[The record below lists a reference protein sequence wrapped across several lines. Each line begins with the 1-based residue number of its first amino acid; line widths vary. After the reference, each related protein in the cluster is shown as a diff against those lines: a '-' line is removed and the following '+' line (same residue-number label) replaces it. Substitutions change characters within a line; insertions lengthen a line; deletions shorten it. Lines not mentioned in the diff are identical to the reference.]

1 MSSIGREV
9 NDKTVF
15 LLAGGLGT
23 RLGKLTEQSPKSM
36 VPVLGK
42 PFIHYKLKEIADQC
56 ISSVVVCAGH
66 FSAQIMNFV
75 EDGSKWGLNVEYSL
89 ETQQLLGTGGA
100 LSKALKQKPVHDLY
114 VVYGDSLLY
123 FDYDQLQFP
132 SDSHAAVMAVFRGQN
147 YPSAG
152 NVSWN
157 SKTGFAEYFQNP
169 DRSLHHMDYGVS
181 RIRTKSLLDFA
192 DGKDIF
198 HLGEYF
204 EEVGKRRLLHGV
216 EALVPFQEIGSESG
230 LANCE
235 KFLLGENR

>member
-1 MSSIGREV
+1 MPSLGRKV
-9 NDKTVF
+9 NNKTVF

-23 RLGKLTEQSPKSM
+23 RLGKLTEQLPKSM
-36 VPVLGK
+36 VPVLGN
-42 PFIHYKLKEIADQC
+42 PFIHYKLKEIADQR
-56 ISSVVVCAGH
+56 ISSVVICAGH
-66 FSAQIMNFV
+66 FSEQIMNFV
-75 EDGSKWGLNVEYSL
+75 EDGSKWGLNIEYSL
-89 ETQQLLGTGGA
+89 ETHQLLGTGGA
-100 LSKALKQKPVHDLY
+100 LSKALKQKPVQDFY

-132 SDSHAAVMAVFRGQN
+132 SDTYAAVMAVFRGQN
-147 YPSAG
+147 HHSMG
-152 NVSWN
+152 NVNWN

-192 DGKDIF
+192 DGKDVF

-216 EALVPFQEIGSESG
+216 EALVPFQEIGSENG

-235 KFLLGENR
+235 KFLLGEDR